1 MALAENKK
9 AFFDYEILE
18 KIEAGLVLTGYETKA
33 IKSGNMSLKGA
44 YVVFQNTTPY
54 LINAHIGLYKPAG
67 KIPDY
72 EPERSRKLLLKKSE
86 MRYLRGKFEEKGLTI
101 VPLKVYTKNRFIKVE
116 IGIGR
121 GKKLFD
127 KRETIKKRDTKKEIQ
142 RTLKSAKI

>member
-9 AFFDYEILE
+9 ALFDYEILE
-18 KIEAGLVLTGYETKA
+18 KFEAGLVLTGYETKA
-33 IKSGNMSLKGA
+33 IKNGNMSLKGA

-72 EPERSRKLLLKKSE
+72 DPERSRKLLLKKSE